1 MNFENMKFCQ
11 SCAMPMT
18 EDVYGTNEDGTK
30 NEEYCHYCFKDGQ
43 FTNDISMEEMI
54 EFCVPKTV
62 EATDMDEET
71 VRKMYDEIF
80 PQLKRWMK

>member
-30 NEEYCHYCFKDGQ
+30 NEDYCHYCFKDGQ

-62 EATDMDEET
+62 EATDMDEKT